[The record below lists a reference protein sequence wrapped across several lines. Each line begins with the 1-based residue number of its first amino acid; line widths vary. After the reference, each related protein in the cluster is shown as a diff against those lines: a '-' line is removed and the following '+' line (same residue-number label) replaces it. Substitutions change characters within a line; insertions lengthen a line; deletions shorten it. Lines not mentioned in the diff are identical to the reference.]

1 MGPVD
6 ALSMHCSP
14 SAAFPRC
21 GGLDESLN
29 PHARATRAYHRLSFG
44 GQTNERTLSRSS
56 FPTAASQKHPPRP
69 PPGTARPSRGG
80 GWGGVPS
87 SERGSLNDRDG
98 AEGGPRFGATDADVD
113 RRRLCR
119 LRVDGGV
126 PHGEVLRALFRGRH
140 AGRSGRLGG
149 GAPTWG
155 AFRAPSAFRCFRAG
169 SVWAVVRGGCRVAR
183 SNKCPA
189 ARRHGGGAGSG
200 IDRAAR
206 GHHPPRL
213 PAAAA
218 GQGGRRVQR
227 ERQLRAQVAAP
238 AGLPPD

>member
-1 MGPVD
+1 
-6 ALSMHCSP
+6 MHCSL

-29 PHARATRAYHRLSFG
+29 PHVRATRAYHRLSFG
-44 GQTNERTLSRSS
+44 GQTNERTLSRRCVTKTSS
-56 FPTAASQKHPPRP
+56 PPPPRDS
-69 PPGTARPSRGG
+69 TALAGRGLG
-80 GWGGVPS
+80 KVPS

-98 AEGGPRFGATDADVD
+98 AEGGPRFGATDVGVD

-149 GAPTWG
+149 GVPTWG

-169 SVWAVVRGGCRVAR
+169 SVWAVVRSGCRVAL
-183 SNKCPA
+183 SNQCPA
-189 ARRHGGGAGSG
+189 ARRHGGAAGSG

-218 GQGGRRVQR
+218 RQGGRRVQR